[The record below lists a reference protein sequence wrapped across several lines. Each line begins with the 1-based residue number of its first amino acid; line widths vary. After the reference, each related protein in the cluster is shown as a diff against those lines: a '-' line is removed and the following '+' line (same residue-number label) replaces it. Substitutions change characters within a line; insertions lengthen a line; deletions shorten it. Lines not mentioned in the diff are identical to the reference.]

1 LLISFPAD
9 RAILDGV
16 SSVFSFPNP
25 VNEVSARGV
34 AAGTALIGLACLITR
49 QPWLMVVLA
58 VEFALRVAWGPRFEP
73 LALFV
78 TRVVT
83 PVLPID
89 ERLTPGPPKR
99 FAQAIGLVV
108 TVVASLSFYAFGV
121 SWLAYGLIGV
131 LVLFATL
138 ESGLGLCVGCKVFAL
153 LMRAG
158 IIPASVCE
166 ECNDLSLRR
175 RRLDASSP

>member
-1 LLISFPAD
+1 
-9 RAILDGV
+9 V
-16 SSVFSFPNP
+16 TSVFSFPNP

-34 AAGTALIGLACLITR
+34 AAGTALIGLACLITH
-49 QPWLMVVLA
+49 QPLIMLVLA
-58 VEFALRVAWGPRFEP
+58 LQFALRVAWGPRFEP

-78 TRVVT
+78 TRLVT
-83 PVLPID
+83 PVLPFD

-108 TVVASLSFYAFGV
+108 TVLASVAFYGFGV
-121 SWLAYGLIGV
+121 SWLAYGLIAV

-138 ESGLGLCVGCKVFAL
+138 ESALGLCVGCKIFAL
-153 LMRAG
+153 CMRVG
-158 IIPASVCE
+158 LIPTSVCE

-175 RRLDASSP
+175 RRLDAPSG